1 MGEGQQERGPWAG
14 SSGDQQGGPPGL
26 NPFARHEDLS
36 REGRARAPREDNS
49 EQQPQG
55 LAPPPQA
62 DVDAVREAFPDWL
75 REFDERML
83 EENPWSIL
91 GGGDMHQLTQWI
103 MLPLWTSG
111 SVQEARERVNEPMTR
126 VLAEHV
132 EHERALKRDPD
143 RTAADA

>member
-26 NPFARHEDLS
+26 NPFARNEDLS

-55 LAPPPQA
+55 LTPPPQA

-75 REFDERML
+75 REFEERML

-111 SVQEARERVNEPMTR
+111 SVQEARERASDPITR
-126 VLAEHV
+126 RLAE
-132 EHERALKRDPD
+132 EIEQQRALSRGP
-143 RTAADA
+143 AAAAAAP